1 MEEEKRYCSYC
12 GDVLDEDDCG
22 TWVGEDLLCESC
34 VDDECIVCDHCGDTV
49 YSDDSESD
57 DNISLCADC
66 YNDYYRRCECCRC
79 IIHDNDVNWHNELPY
94 CNGCYDEI
102 DSDYEI
108 EGYDYKPEP
117 IFYGDS
123 YMYFGVELEVD
134 KGGKDGENA
143 RTLKDTA
150 NYRHEHIY
158 IKSDGSLNDGFEI
171 VSHPMTLDYHMNT
184 MDWESVLHEAVN
196 MDYRS
201 HQTETCGLHI
211 HVNRDAFGE
220 NQAEQ
225 EEVIAKILFFI
236 EKHWAE
242 MFRFSRRNEYNM
254 NRWSARYGLEKTG
267 KEILEKAKESGYGR
281 YVAVNL
287 RNYSTIEFR
296 LFRGTL
302 KLNTFLATLQLVNEI
317 CRVALLFSEEE
328 IEKMSWSVF
337 VRDMNHYPELV
348 QYLKERQLYINEEI
362 FAEEEM

>member
-1 MEEEKRYCSYC
+1 MEEERICTRC
-12 GDVLDEDDCG
+12 GEVLADYEGTTVDD
-22 TWVGEDLLCESC
+22 DLLCDDC
-34 VDDECIVCDHCGDTV
+34 VDELCTTCDHCEEVIWTEDCVTDGDT
-49 YSDDSESD
+49 Y
-57 DNISLCADC
+57 LCREC
-66 YNDYYRRCECCRC
+66 FSDYYRRCENCDN
-79 IIHDNDVNWHNELPY
+79 IIHDDSVCWHNDLAY
-94 CNGCYDEI
+94 CCDCFDDIDYDDEI
-102 DSDYEI
+102 EDYN
-108 EGYDYKPEP
+108 YKPEP

-143 RTLKDTA
+143 RTLKDIA
-150 NYRHEHIY
+150 NVHNDHIY

-201 HQTETCGLHI
+201 HQTDTCGLHI

-220 NQAEQ
+220 NQSKQ

-242 MFRFSRRNEYNM
+242 MFRFSRRSEYNM

-337 VRDMNHYPELV
+337 VRDMTPYPELV